1 LAGADA
7 DAAVALSF
15 RAGCRRQDAGCRT
28 RDSGCRVLGSENGI
42 TRHLRSTP
50 NCAGLPD

>member
-15 RAGCRRQDAGCRT
+15 RAGCRRQDAG
-28 RDSGCRVLGSENGI
+28 LGIQG
-42 TRHLRSTP
+42 
-50 NCAGLPD
+50 AGFRGVKME